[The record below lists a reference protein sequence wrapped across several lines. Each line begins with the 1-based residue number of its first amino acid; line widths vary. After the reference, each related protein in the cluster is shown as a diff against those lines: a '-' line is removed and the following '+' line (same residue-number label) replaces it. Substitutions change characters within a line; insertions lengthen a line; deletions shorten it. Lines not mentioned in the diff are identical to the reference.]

1 MYKALVIT
9 CDESIIN
16 FIIEEKF
23 DFKIRFTHNSDVYKG
38 LKMLIR
44 YKYDILIFDVDTPGL
59 SAAFALNIAIR
70 LNSNLHL
77 ILVTSDESI
86 LNHNNVMRD
95 SIDFVQFKPISR
107 DQLKSH
113 LIMFE
118 NSRINSSKKYLDIVP
133 ASGISSTASNL

>member
-1 MYKALVIT
+1 MHKALVIT

-16 FIIEEKF
+16 FVIEEKF
-23 DFKIRFTHNSDVYKG
+23 DLKIRFSHNSDVYKG
-38 LKMLIR
+38 LKMLTR

-70 LNSNLHL
+70 LNSDIHL

-86 LNHNNVMRD
+86 LNHNNVTRD
-95 SIDFVQFKPISR
+95 NIDFVQFKPISR

-118 NSRINSSKKYLDIVP
+118 NSRINPCKKNLEIYPSSEIP
-133 ASGISSTASNL
+133 STVSKL